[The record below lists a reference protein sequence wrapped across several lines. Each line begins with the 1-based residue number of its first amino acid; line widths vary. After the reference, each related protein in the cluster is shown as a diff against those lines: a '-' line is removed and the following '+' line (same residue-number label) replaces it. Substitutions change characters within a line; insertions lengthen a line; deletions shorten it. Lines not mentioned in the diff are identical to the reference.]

1 MITRMS
7 NSLKR
12 IISALLI
19 LILMLSSSG
28 LWSVKVYAKENA
40 EAKFPFYNVGFPNG
54 GGYWS
59 SEWFGM
65 RFSLIDKYGE
75 TKNVV
80 DAFAFEDYSGVKQNV
95 YKASGIGA
103 VGTIGTILSGGG
115 LTSADYMVFRA
126 FHKSKI
132 EIAKKQIDDLINSCS
147 YSIPIVNSS
156 NYDSYDRKNSQWYCA
171 DARTIFKHIPNNGV
185 NEYSNGSGN
194 NYRLFDLYFDSSEKM
209 WAQTDAID
217 EFICNKL
224 TGKKRKTLDTDT
236 FNPDSDAWVG
246 MCDLLYSFG
255 LGVYVG
261 VDPNNLGDN
270 QSKWKIY
277 NNLIKEF
284 VEPEYCVVVE
294 PIMFI
299 AVPLCTY
306 EMVSLPSG
314 GIDYNII
321 DKRVAI
327 YYGSMT
333 ELGLLES
340 QNWVHNDDRGAIS
353 KGLVRYEDGYD
364 YVLKD
369 DFDTQREFHTL
380 HDGAVSRGIGQQCA
394 WVTEDYKFELEKYA
408 GEGVLNTVNV
418 DNYIEWR
425 KFRSEYNNSPYY
437 IGGSQNDSIDTS
449 KIYENPYESTTSQF
463 TAYTTDVLK
472 NYATG
477 MALIVSSDFIKPQ
490 IETYDS
496 EYRTDTN
503 VVTSLKV
510 SNRSDTNYTTILS
523 STAIDSNT
531 TKNNNNVPKAMLCKF
546 TVSKITDDDG
556 EVGRWTADRSDIT
569 NQFKQK
575 VEELGFAKDESGN
588 NITEFYGSL
597 DGLLPRE
604 ITNAN
609 APCYVSFN
617 WKTPKEPCKV
627 TFEVEFLNANSNP
640 EPVLGTDEHDGLR
653 ATEMDEDMRNIYGK
667 YITYFDCDIAEGEN
681 TTYFTEATVPPDSV
695 SIISVA
701 PNAAEGTEEQ
711 KLYKLNHD
719 IYDAYQAAHGT
730 TPAVYTG
737 TDFAGKTIVDS
748 QSWSEYVASYDASN
762 NIVLTHKPH
771 NVSIGLSKTTDDIYT
786 DSTTK
791 ILRTDQSGLYSDY
804 ADTIGSGYGIG
815 VDFISSYSNDEA
827 GVDYIRDLT
836 VNGVT
841 YQNSLV
847 TNYDHGVVMFP
858 EYNYQTYYGELLQFD
873 TDVDLG
879 GRSAEKRFMFTA
891 NKDSKFYG
899 DAVDRPAGMSDEE
912 YAEYAEMNRDEKSRV
927 HFTPVWYPDGKYQI
941 VMCMFDA
948 WTPAG
953 ELWFYTT
960 YDIEIKGSI
969 YDTWYITR
977 TYKNQVAS

>member
-1 MITRMS
+1 MIKGRVA
-7 NSLKR
+7 LKR
-12 IISALLI
+12 IISVFVSFVTI
-19 LILMLSSSG
+19 ISSICLMNIQI
-28 LWSVKVYAKENA
+28 YAKENVTPVY
-40 EAKFPFYNVGFPNG
+40 PFVSQDLPNG
-54 GGYWS
+54 YGYWADI
-59 SEWFGM
+59 WYGL
-65 RFSLIDKYGE
+65 RFSLIDKYGNTE
-75 TKNVV
+75 KKV
-80 DAFAFEDYSGVKQNV
+80 DVFNLENSITVSQGICGMSVGAGGKIGNILKGNGAIPNYAPIQFRVFNNSKFEVAKS
-95 YKASGIGA
+95 
-103 VGTIGTILSGGG
+103 TISEL
-115 LTSADYMVFRA
+115 
-126 FHKSKI
+126 KS
-132 EIAKKQIDDLINSCS
+132 SCS
-147 YSIPIVNSS
+147 YNPILIVDKED
-156 NYDSYDRKNSQWYCA
+156 YDYDRLTHTWYCA
-171 DARTIFKHIPNNGV
+171 DARTVFQHIPNNGI
-185 NEYSNGSGN
+185 NDYN
-194 NYRLFDLYFDSSEKM
+194 NNLFDFYFGGVGNDV
-209 WAQTDAID
+209 WAQTDGVD

-224 TGKKRKTLDTDT
+224 TGNNRNTLDNDT
-236 FNPDSDAWVG
+236 FNPNSNTWIG
-246 MCDLLYSFG
+246 MCDLLYA
-255 LGVYVG
+255 LGKNVYY
-261 VDPNNLGDN
+261 DDESNKENNKKLLDDLN
-270 QSKWKIY
+270 NTENKWKIY
-277 NNLIKEF
+277 NNLINEF
-284 VEPEYCVVVE
+284 VIPEYCVIVE

-299 AVPLCTY
+299 TVPLCTCEINETGNWY
-306 EMVSLPSG
+306 VSSCR
-314 GIDYNII
+314 IA
-321 DKRVAI
+321 V

-333 ELGLLES
+333 ELGILES
-340 QNWVHNDDRGAIS
+340 NAWVHPDDWGYIS
-353 KGLVRYEDGYD
+353 KTDYSGLN
-364 YVLKD
+364 
-369 DFDTQREFHTL
+369 QREFTTL
-380 HDGAVSRGIGQQCA
+380 HAGKIARGVGQQCA
-394 WVTEDYKFELEKYA
+394 WVTEDYQYDIDKYM
-408 GEGVLNTVNV
+408 GDDVLKTVSV
-418 DNYIEWR
+418 DNYIEWY
-425 KFRSEYNNSPYY
+425 KYRSKYNP
-437 IGGSQNDSIDTS
+437 DTS
-449 KIYENPYESTTSQF
+449 SKPRAEQIDSEGYVIGDGTF
-463 TAYTTDVLK
+463 TAYTEDVIK
-472 NYATG
+472 RYTTG
-477 MALIVSSDFIKPQ
+477 MSIITSSDFIKPQ
-490 IETYDS
+490 VETYDS

-503 VVTSLKV
+503 VVTSVKL
-510 SNRSDTNYTTILS
+510 SNRSDTDYSTIIKS
-523 STAIDSNT
+523 DNISSNT
-531 TKNNNNVPKAMLCKF
+531 SLNKNGVPKAMLCKF
-546 TVSKITDDDG
+546 TVSKISDDSG
-556 EVGRWTADRSDIT
+556 EVGRWTADRSSVT
-569 NQFKQK
+569 TQFQQK
-575 VEELGFAKDESGN
+575 VEELGFEKDESGN
-588 NITEFYGSL
+588 YITEFYGSL

-771 NVSIGLSKTTDDIYT
+771 NVSIGLSKTTDDTYT

-827 GVDYIRDLT
+827 GVDYIRDVT

-891 NKDSKFYG
+891 SKDSKFYG

-912 YAEYAEMNRDEKSRV
+912 YAEYDEMNRNEKSRV

-953 ELWFYTT
+953 ELWFYKT

-969 YDTWYITR
+969 YDTWYVTR